1 MRGSYF
7 YKRTLIS
14 FSVFTFSLLTIIL
27 FFVNYRINVFYDYI
41 LEKSQKQLNA
51 GVEIFEEDIEAEVFS
66 YIEKVRERNQNDI
79 NHIPTETVFLN
90 KSQLS
95 NMKLDEYTTRSIK
108 LYPKDEYNT
117 IVTNRTEYTD
127 SLIFLS
133 VKKIVIDDKEY
144 YLEQRDRIDKDFI
157 KKIRRQFLKKGEVL
171 PISSLDNK
179 NLKEKFETRKLDKFI
194 EKSGVP
200 YDLYRVYIPIYNEKN
215 EFIAYIIYEVDI
227 SILSKLDSSLSDDS
241 DYFFKTAKI
250 YVILFSFAFYAV
262 TLGLIVLFLK
272 NIYDPLDEVFGVID
286 DLSKGKFGKKIF
298 LENRDELKPLVRKIN
313 RLSGNLNFINRIKTE
328 FLLKKS

>member
-90 KSQLS
+90 KTQLS

-133 VKKIVIDDKEY
+133 VKKVVIDDC
-144 YLEQRDRIDKDFI
+144 L
-157 KKIRRQFLKKGEVL
+157 
-171 PISSLDNK
+171 
-179 NLKEKFETRKLDKFI
+179 
-194 EKSGVP
+194 
-200 YDLYRVYIPIYNEKN
+200 
-215 EFIAYIIYEVDI
+215 
-227 SILSKLDSSLSDDS
+227 
-241 DYFFKTAKI
+241 
-250 YVILFSFAFYAV
+250 
-262 TLGLIVLFLK
+262 
-272 NIYDPLDEVFGVID
+272 
-286 DLSKGKFGKKIF
+286 
-298 LENRDELKPLVRKIN
+298 
-313 RLSGNLNFINRIKTE
+313 
-328 FLLKKS
+328 

>member
-95 NMKLDEYTTRSIK
+95 NMKLD
-108 LYPKDEYNT
+108 P
-117 IVTNRTEYTD
+117 
-127 SLIFLS
+127 
-133 VKKIVIDDKEY
+133 
-144 YLEQRDRIDKDFI
+144 
-157 KKIRRQFLKKGEVL
+157 
-171 PISSLDNK
+171 
-179 NLKEKFETRKLDKFI
+179 
-194 EKSGVP
+194 
-200 YDLYRVYIPIYNEKN
+200 
-215 EFIAYIIYEVDI
+215 
-227 SILSKLDSSLSDDS
+227 
-241 DYFFKTAKI
+241 
-250 YVILFSFAFYAV
+250 
-262 TLGLIVLFLK
+262 
-272 NIYDPLDEVFGVID
+272 
-286 DLSKGKFGKKIF
+286 
-298 LENRDELKPLVRKIN
+298 
-313 RLSGNLNFINRIKTE
+313 
-328 FLLKKS
+328 

>member
-7 YKRTLIS
+7 YKRTLLS

-90 KSQLS
+90 KAQLS

-133 VKKIVIDDKEY
+133 VKKVVIDDKEY

-157 KKIRRQFLKKGEVL
+157 KKLE
-171 PISSLDNK
+171 DN
-179 NLKEKFETRKLDKFI
+179 
-194 EKSGVP
+194 S
-200 YDLYRVYIPIYNEKN
+200 
-215 EFIAYIIYEVDI
+215 
-227 SILSKLDSSLSDDS
+227 
-241 DYFFKTAKI
+241 
-250 YVILFSFAFYAV
+250 
-262 TLGLIVLFLK
+262 
-272 NIYDPLDEVFGVID
+272 
-286 DLSKGKFGKKIF
+286 
-298 LENRDELKPLVRKIN
+298 
-313 RLSGNLNFINRIKTE
+313 
-328 FLLKKS
+328 

>member
-7 YKRTLIS
+7 YKRTLLS

-90 KSQLS
+90 KTQLS

-108 LYPKDEYNT
+108 LYPKDKYNK
-117 IVTNRTEYTD
+117 ISTNRTEYTD

-133 VKKIVIDDKEY
+133 VKKV
-144 YLEQRDRIDKDFI
+144 FI
-157 KKIRRQFLKKGEVL
+157 SCI
-171 PISSLDNK
+171 
-179 NLKEKFETRKLDKFI
+179 
-194 EKSGVP
+194 
-200 YDLYRVYIPIYNEKN
+200 
-215 EFIAYIIYEVDI
+215 
-227 SILSKLDSSLSDDS
+227 
-241 DYFFKTAKI
+241 
-250 YVILFSFAFYAV
+250 
-262 TLGLIVLFLK
+262 
-272 NIYDPLDEVFGVID
+272 
-286 DLSKGKFGKKIF
+286 
-298 LENRDELKPLVRKIN
+298 
-313 RLSGNLNFINRIKTE
+313 
-328 FLLKKS
+328 

>member
-90 KSQLS
+90 KAQLS

-133 VKKIVIDDKEY
+133 VKKVVIDDKEY

-179 NLKEKFETRKLDKFI
+179 NLKEKFEFVGI
-194 EKSGVP
+194 QE
-200 YDLYRVYIPIYNEKN
+200 YFDL
-215 EFIAYIIYEVDI
+215 
-227 SILSKLDSSLSDDS
+227 
-241 DYFFKTAKI
+241 
-250 YVILFSFAFYAV
+250 
-262 TLGLIVLFLK
+262 
-272 NIYDPLDEVFGVID
+272 
-286 DLSKGKFGKKIF
+286 
-298 LENRDELKPLVRKIN
+298 
-313 RLSGNLNFINRIKTE
+313 
-328 FLLKKS
+328 